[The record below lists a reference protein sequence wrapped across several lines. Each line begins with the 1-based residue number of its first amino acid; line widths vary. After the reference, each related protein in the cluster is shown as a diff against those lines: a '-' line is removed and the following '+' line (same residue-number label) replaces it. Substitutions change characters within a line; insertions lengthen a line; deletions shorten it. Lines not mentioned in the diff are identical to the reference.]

1 MHRALTTSLYRG
13 LITLSMGMLLPG
25 LGAAA
30 VSATEGDDVPDGQ
43 ETQPTPSLS
52 ALQTRDSTVPLGLMY
67 YVTTNGS
74 DSADGQSWETAKLT
88 IQAALSDA
96 ASGSTVLVSNGIYSI
111 ASQIAVTNGVTVRS
125 VNGADYTVVEQAAG
139 YPVVSPYDS
148 EDRLVLLKHAEAVFD
163 GFSITKATGG
173 PVYIDTAGTLQNCI
187 VSNNYSI
194 NNSING
200 GGVYLKNGGLV
211 KNCQI
216 INNTAKSS
224 GGAVKRGGGIY
235 MDGGGLIDTCIITN
249 NTSDSG
255 SGATGGGV
263 FMTGTAC
270 TLRNSLIADNFA
282 QANGAGVYNTSG
294 TIESCTIVDNE
305 TPSVTGVGGLYNDKG
320 KVINTIIA
328 YNNNANGLSNHQNA
342 GTTWAYSYTCTDP
355 AVPGDGNTDRAPQF
369 VDFDAKD
376 YRLLAG
382 PCVDTGT
389 NQLWMADALD
399 LDGNPR
405 IISGTVDMGALEL
418 VPGPLRIGFEGIPT
432 EGFASNLVVFTA
444 YASGTNTTGLY
455 YAWSLDND
463 ETIDIEGFGRSVV
476 TNLYWPGLYSVSLTV
491 SNAINETD
499 MLVRE
504 QYIKVAPE
512 TAYVSTNGASIYPYD
527 SWANAATNIQDAL
540 DAGMDGTLVLVNDGV
555 YGITSRIEM
564 PLNITL
570 RSINGAEKTEIRR
583 TGGTIG
589 IFYLTVPE
597 AVVDGF
603 TIANAADTAV
613 YLNNGGVV
621 SHCIIRDNHVPGSGG
636 DGGGVRID
644 NAGKLAHCQIINNSR
659 HSSGG
664 GGARG
669 CGIYMTGAAV
679 VESCIITNN
688 STGAGVGSGGAGGG
702 VYMTGGMLRNS
713 LIAGNKHNITVG
725 GIYASGGT
733 IESCTIV
740 SNATPAATG
749 VGGLYNS
756 GRTIR
761 NSIILFNT
769 STNMISN
776 YENAGAATYYNCNTY
791 PTNGL
796 TGSANIEDNP
806 LFKDV
811 ARGDY
816 RLKNDSPC
824 INAGT
829 NQLWMAGTV
838 DLAGQPRILNKL
850 VDIGAYEGRLPGGT
864 LLILQ

>member
-1 MHRALTTSLYRG
+1 MRRSRSDTFT
-13 LITLSMGMLLPG
+13 
-25 LGAAA
+25 
-30 VSATEGDDVPDGQ
+30 VSGFLRQVV
-43 ETQPTPSLS
+43 
-52 ALQTRDSTVPLGLMY
+52 TRNAGGNL
-67 YVTTNGS
+67 
-74 DSADGQSWETAKLT
+74 
-88 IQAALSDA
+88 
-96 ASGSTVLVSNGIYSI
+96 
-111 ASQIAVTNGVTVRS
+111 TVRVFS
-125 VNGADYTVVEQAAG
+125 PRVIVN
-139 YPVVSPYDS
+139 
-148 EDRLVLLKHAEAVFD
+148 
-163 GFSITKATGG
+163 
-173 PVYIDTAGTLQNCI
+173 
-187 VSNNYSI
+187 
-194 NNSING
+194 
-200 GGVYLKNGGLV
+200 
-211 KNCQI
+211 
-216 INNTAKSS
+216 
-224 GGAVKRGGGIY
+224 
-235 MDGGGLIDTCIITN
+235 
-249 NTSDSG
+249 
-255 SGATGGGV
+255 
-263 FMTGTAC
+263 
-270 TLRNSLIADNFA
+270 
-282 QANGAGVYNTSG
+282 SG
-294 TIESCTIVDNE
+294 T
-305 TPSVTGVGGLYNDKG
+305 
-320 KVINTIIA
+320 
-328 YNNNANGLSNHQNA
+328 
-342 GTTWAYSYTCTDP
+342 
-355 AVPGDGNTDRAPQF
+355 
-369 VDFDAKD
+369 
-376 YRLLAG
+376 
-382 PCVDTGT
+382 
-389 NQLWMADALD
+389 
-399 LDGNPR
+399 
-405 IISGTVDMGALEL
+405 
-418 VPGPLRIGFEGIPT
+418 
-432 EGFASNLVVFTA
+432 
-444 YASGTNTTGLY
+444 
-455 YAWSLDND
+455 
-463 ETIDIEGFGRSVV
+463 
-476 TNLYWPGLYSVSLTV
+476 
-491 SNAINETD
+491 
-499 MLVRE
+499 
-504 QYIKVAPE
+504 
-512 TAYVSTNGASIYPYD
+512 
-527 SWANAATNIQDAL
+527 
-540 DAGMDGTLVLVNDGV
+540 
-555 YGITSRIEM
+555 
-564 PLNITL
+564 
-570 RSINGAEKTEIRR
+570 
-583 TGGTIG
+583 
-589 IFYLTVPE
+589 
-597 AVVDGF
+597 
-603 TIANAADTAV
+603 
-613 YLNNGGVV
+613 
-621 SHCIIRDNHVPGSGG
+621 SGG